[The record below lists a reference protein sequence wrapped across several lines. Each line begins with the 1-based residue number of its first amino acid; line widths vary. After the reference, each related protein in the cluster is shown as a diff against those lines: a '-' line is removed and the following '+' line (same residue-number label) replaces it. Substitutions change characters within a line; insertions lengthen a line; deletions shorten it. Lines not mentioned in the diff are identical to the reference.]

1 MAANEELSIEELAAR
16 GNRAAE
22 VYGMIAAIVKLE
34 DAGVVGA
41 VLGSLLAAYL
51 SDYGLE
57 EQLDTL
63 QRLLLLTKNI
73 LRDINMANGIQDQDG
88 VQFQFVYED
97 GVREEMDKD
106 PKMAEFVRDQTSRVR
121 QALSD
126 YQAGKYGSVDEAM
139 RSAGLMGV
147 DADDLEDL
155 KEHLRSGKKPS

>member
-1 MAANEELSIEELAAR
+1 MADDEKIDEKVAKMGSHAA
-16 GNRAAE
+16 
-22 VYGMIAAIVKLE
+22 VIYGQLAAIVKDEELS
-34 DAGVVGA
+34 VIGA
-41 VLGSLLAAYL
+41 VLGALLAGFL
-51 SDYGLE
+51 SVHDFD
-57 EQLDTL
+57 EQMDVL
-63 QRLLLLTKNI
+63 QRVLTLVKGI
-73 LRDINMANGIQDQDG
+73 LRDMNTANGIQDAGD

-97 GVREEMDKD
+97 GVREQIEKD

-147 DADDLEDL
+147 DPDDLEDL